1 MLAGLPPNQFEWQFA
16 DPSSSIARAKYRP
29 GDVYTDGCWSLYSY
43 EEVGV
48 YGRLDK
54 DGVFPTTVTNMD
66 PTAKQCRVL
75 HPSVCHLYLCLDS
88 IN

>member
-1 MLAGLPPNQFEWQFA
+1 MLAGLPPDQFEWQFA

-29 GDVYTDGCWSLYSY
+29 G
-43 EEVGV
+43 V

-54 DGVFPTTVTNMD
+54 DGFFPTTVTNMD

-75 HPSVCHLYLCLDS
+75 HPWVWYLSQLYLR
-88 IN
+88 